1 MKQLLAVVLLLLAT
15 PSAAAESS
23 ARDELAQSML
33 ALLGGEST
41 GAGSCSPTAAICT
54 HQQRLEALR
63 QAEPSLIRGDVRV
76 LANDRAPHLLAV
88 ARRLPE
94 GNRAPF
100 IDTIILFNTSLKPL
114 EATVMIDRRIDVAKS
129 LLGRCPMPSAGGLF
143 AVRLAPF
150 ETLVCAGAVA
160 VN

>member
-1 MKQLLAVVLLLLAT
+1 MKQLIAMAVLALAAV
-15 PSAAAESS
+15 PAAAESV

-33 ALLGGEST
+33 ALLGGESA
-41 GAGSCSPTAAICT
+41 GAGDCTPTAAICT

-76 LANDRAPHLLAV
+76 LASDRAPQLLAV

-100 IDTIILFNTSLKPL
+100 VDTIILFNTSSKPL
-114 EATVMIDRRIDVAKS
+114 EANVMIDRRIDVAKS
-129 LLGRCPMPSAGGLF
+129 LWGRCPMPSAGGVF
-143 AVRLAPF
+143 TVRLAPF